1 MNRGGEFH
9 TTFKSIA
16 DAALVTSALTLI
28 TSDDCHLCERARTL
42 VDELGVEVREISIDS
57 AEARGFAERG
67 FALAFLPVLT
77 DGRRVVAYGRFSEK
91 RLKRELA
98 L

>member
-1 MNRGGEFH
+1 M
-9 TTFKSIA
+9 
-16 DAALVTSALTLI
+16 TSALTLI
-28 TSDDCHLCERARTL
+28 TSDDCYLCERARAL
-42 VDELGVEVREISIDS
+42 LDELAVEVREISIDS
-57 AEARGFAERG
+57 AEARGFADRG

-91 RLKRELA
+91 RLEKELA